1 MENTDASPIALKDRS
16 ELVGPFAFVW
26 PEDDDI
32 DRQLTVNNMTPV
44 FTEHEFELEPE
55 SSANRENNGP

>member
-32 DRQLTVNNMTPV
+32 DR
-44 FTEHEFELEPE
+44 
-55 SSANRENNGP
+55 